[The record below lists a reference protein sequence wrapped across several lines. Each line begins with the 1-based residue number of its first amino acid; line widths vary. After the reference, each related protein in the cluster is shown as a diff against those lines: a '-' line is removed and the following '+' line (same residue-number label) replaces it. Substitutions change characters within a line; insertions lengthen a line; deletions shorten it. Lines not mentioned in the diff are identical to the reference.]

1 MSLLGSKELHNVIDQ
16 GFLDAKHEFVN
27 AASIDIRIG
36 DTILVEV
43 AASGVV
49 DIDKKENLN
58 WKEVVIPDDGY
69 VVKPGEFF
77 LAHSVEEF
85 NLPDNISG
93 QFILRSSM
101 ARCGMNHLFA
111 GWADA
116 GFHSSK
122 LTFEFHN
129 VTAHHSLRIKKGMR
143 VGQMVFYSH
152 SPAGD
157 HSYALKG
164 NYNNSASVRA
174 SNGV

>member
-1 MSLLGSKELHNVIDQ
+1 MSLLGSKELHEVIDS
-16 GFLDAKHEFVN
+16 GFLDAEHKFVN

-36 DTILVEV
+36 DTILVEEH
-43 AASGVV
+43 ADGIV
-49 DIDKKENLN
+49 DIDAKENLK
-58 WKEVVIPDDGY
+58 WKEIKIPDEGI
-69 VVKPGEFF
+69 VIIPGQFF

-101 ARCGMNHLFA
+101 ARCGLNHLMA

-116 GFHSSK
+116 GFNKSK

-129 VTAHHSLRIKKGMR
+129 VTKHHSLRVRKGMR
-143 VGQMVFYSH
+143 VGQMIFSQH

-157 HSYALKG
+157 DSYAIKG
-164 NYNNSASVRA
+164 RYNSSSSVVASQ
-174 SNGV
+174 GV

>member
-1 MSLLGSKELHNVIDQ
+1 MSLLGAPELHEVINK
-16 GFLDAKHEFVN
+16 GYLDAKHEFVN

-36 DTILVEV
+36 DSVLLEDH
-43 AASGVV
+43 ANGVV

-58 WKEVVIPDDGY
+58 WKEVMIPDEGL
-69 VVKPGEFF
+69 VISPGQFF

-85 NLPDNISG
+85 NLPDNLSG

-101 ARCGMNHLFA
+101 ARCGINHLLA

-129 VTAHHSLRIKKGMR
+129 VTSHHSLRIRKGMR
-143 VGQMVFYSH
+143 VGQMIFSEH

-157 HSYALKG
+157 NSYAIKG
-164 NYNNSASVRA
+164 RYNNSSSVVASH
-174 SNGV
+174 GV

>member
-1 MSLLGSKELHNVIDQ
+1 MLLGAPELHKIIDA
-16 GFLDAKHEFVN
+16 GYLNAPHEHTN

-36 DTILVEV
+36 NTILVEEH
-43 AASGVV
+43 ADGIV
-49 DIDKKENLN
+49 DIDAKENLK
-58 WKEVVIPDDGY
+58 WREVEIPDDGI
-69 VVKPGEFF
+69 VITPGQFF

-101 ARCGMNHLFA
+101 ARCGLNHLMA

-116 GFHSSK
+116 GFNKSK

-129 VTAHHSLRIKKGMR
+129 VTKHHSLRVRKGMR
-143 VGQMVFYSH
+143 VGQMIFSQH

-157 HSYALKG
+157 DSYAVKG
-164 NYNNSASVRA
+164 RYNSSSSVVASK
-174 SNGV
+174 GV